1 MQDISLV
8 TKCFI
13 LNDSG
18 ELLILKR
25 SMDSPIRPGGWD
37 LAGGKVEKHED
48 PNMSILREIS
58 EETSLKVGDARVVY
72 ISSEL
77 ASAFII
83 TLFYVAKYIEQTINL
98 SDEHTEFRWITK
110 QEFRLL
116 DIPKKFLLA
125 SEHLY

>member
-25 SMDSPIRPGGWD
+25 SMDSPILPGAWD

-58 EETSLKVGDARVVY
+58 EETSLKVGDARVIY

-83 TLFYVAKYIEQTINL
+83 SLFYVAKYIEQAINL

-116 DIPKKFLLA
+116 DIPDKFLVA
-125 SEHLY
+125 SEHLD